1 MATIFYSWQ
10 SDLPNA
16 TNRTLIQ
23 KCLKAAVLAINNPNL
38 EIEIKVDQ
46 DTQGLSGSP
55 DIAQS
60 LFEKIDNSEIF
71 VCDIS
76 IINFDQGK
84 RKIPNPNVL
93 IELGYAAKAL
103 GWENVICIYNTAFGA
118 IEDLPFDIKQRRIL
132 TYSLSEGEDKNSTK
146 KTLENSLKS
155 SINRILDA
163 GEPKL
168 KRELSTIFND
178 INPDIIQ
185 LVKTGKKAI
194 SINVNFLHTSELHK
208 HIRNKHFKKVIEMT
222 PNRNTLGNNTCYNG
236 GLNDIGPGQLDGY
249 DFTFKGEW

>member
-103 GWENVICIYNTAFGA
+103 GWENWP
-118 IEDLPFDIKQRRIL
+118 L
-132 TYSLSEGEDKNSTK
+132 
-146 KTLENSLKS
+146 
-155 SINRILDA
+155 
-163 GEPKL
+163 
-168 KRELSTIFND
+168 
-178 INPDIIQ
+178 
-185 LVKTGKKAI
+185 
-194 SINVNFLHTSELHK
+194 
-208 HIRNKHFKKVIEMT
+208 IR
-222 PNRNTLGNNTCYNG
+222 
-236 GLNDIGPGQLDGY
+236 
-249 DFTFKGEW
+249 